1 MAIFVLI
8 KHLVTVPGVKGL
20 ICAAML
26 SALMSTVAGALNS
39 VATLVS
45 VDICRQLKPTLSDA
59 ELVRIGRG
67 TAAVVLVL
75 SVLWSTQI
83 SNFANVFE
91 AVNSSLACLTP
102 PVPTCFL
109 LGALSALPRPLW

>member
-45 VDICRQLKPTLSDA
+45 VDISCVEARKPPNAT
-59 ELVRIGRG
+59 
-67 TAAVVLVL
+67 
-75 SVLWSTQI
+75 
-83 SNFANVFE
+83 F
-91 AVNSSLACLTP
+91 
-102 PVPTCFL
+102 
-109 LGALSALPRPLW
+109 

>member
-1 MAIFVLI
+1 M
-8 KHLVTVPGVKGL
+8 
-20 ICAAML
+20 
-26 SALMSTVAGALNS
+26 
-39 VATLVS
+39 
-45 VDICRQLKPTLSDA
+45 ICRQLKPTLSDA

-102 PVPTCFL
+102 PVSTCFL
-109 LGALSALPRPLW
+109 LGALWPRGTAQAAVVTLCVGFVMGMAIFAIDFRTQFVTNKLHVSRQQLQPVLIR

>member
-1 MAIFVLI
+1 M
-8 KHLVTVPGVKGL
+8 
-20 ICAAML
+20 
-26 SALMSTVAGALNS
+26 
-39 VATLVS
+39 
-45 VDICRQLKPTLSDA
+45 ICRQLKPTLSDA